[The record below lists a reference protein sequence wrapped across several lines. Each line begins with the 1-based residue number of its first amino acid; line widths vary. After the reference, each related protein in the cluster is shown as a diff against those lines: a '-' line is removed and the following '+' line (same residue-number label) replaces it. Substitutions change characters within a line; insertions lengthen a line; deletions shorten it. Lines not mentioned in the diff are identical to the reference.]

1 MNNFNESATPLNG
14 ETPNSDRQNGRIRRK
29 LEHEQSSPRR
39 EILYLELDRRL
50 IVDRLN
56 LLRGRG
62 ISTAF
67 LEERIRLNL
76 SSMSERFRHL
86 NDDIANDL

>member
-1 MNNFNESATPLNG
+1 MNYLCESSRPLNG
-14 ETPNSDRQNGRIRRK
+14 ETPNPDRQNGHLRRQM
-29 LEHEQSSPRR
+29 EHEQPSIRR

-76 SSMSERFRHL
+76 SAMNERLTHL
-86 NDDIANDL
+86 KDGSTNDL